1 MKSASVM
8 VVVVVVVVAV
18 VVLVEVEMV
27 VHVLLWR
34 DVIIPTVHE
43 QKKREKT
50 GRGVLAIFKLVQ
62 DPLMTQ
68 AKRPQS

>member
-34 DVIIPTVHE
+34 DVIIPTVS
-43 QKKREKT
+43 KKKERKN
-50 GRGVLAIFKLVQ
+50 G
-62 DPLMTQ
+62 
-68 AKRPQS
+68 